1 MKTSLRD
8 IEDFASLSTSG
19 EDRMEWCKLIYV
31 EVILHYQK
39 SINYKVFPSLLQPL
53 LQRYSNYIHLCFLII
68 VIIGNGHLSHEKK
81 QVLLSLIPVV

>member
-1 MKTSLRD
+1 
-8 IEDFASLSTSG
+8 
-19 EDRMEWCKLIYV
+19 MEWCKLIYV